1 MVLISAAGK
10 EVPSEQ
16 ELEEHQHLEWFSMFL
31 WALGMC
37 PSWPGWEA
45 PWDTLSGG
53 SLPVSLSHSFPVSV
67 PSELSVASFKLGPGS
82 QWEKGAWA
90 CPSLN
95 PMSE

>member
-1 MVLISAAGK
+1 MCSWAQS
-10 EVPSEQ
+10 P
-16 ELEEHQHLEWFSMFL
+16 
-31 WALGMC
+31 WALGHGLGRSPEQGTY

-45 PWDTLSGG
+45 PWDTLSWG